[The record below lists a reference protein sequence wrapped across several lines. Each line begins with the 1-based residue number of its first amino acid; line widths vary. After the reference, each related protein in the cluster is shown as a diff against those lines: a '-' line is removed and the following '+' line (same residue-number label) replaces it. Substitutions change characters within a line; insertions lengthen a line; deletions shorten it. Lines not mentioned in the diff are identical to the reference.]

1 MAVVILDCEG
11 VDGTEDH
18 QLLIDAYLTLYS
30 LQLSTIHIVNFQK
43 DIKAFNLEQI
53 IVSKRKV
60 YQLY

>member
-18 QLLIDAYLTLYS
+18 QLLMDAHLTLYS

-43 DIKAFNLEQI
+43 DIKVFNLEQI
-53 IVSKRKV
+53 IVSKHKV
-60 YQLY
+60 